1 MSGYEIK
8 PGQKLTG
15 NVNASH
21 VVLNLPPCSLPMPNG
36 DGSGSPLH
44 SCRHHDGPASIVDL
58 NSLRNKNRAQSQ
70 RQRREKERA
79 NVKT

>member
-1 MSGYEIK
+1 MTGYTIK

-36 DGSGSPLH
+36 DGSGAPLH
-44 SCRHHDGPASIVDL
+44 SSRRHDTPTSAADVESY
-58 NSLRNKNRAQSQ
+58 RNKKRAQTGRSE
-70 RQRREKERA
+70 RRKARRVA
-79 NVKT
+79 RG